1 MIILFLIFFRDFFHS
16 FFSFFWFEPTVTIFK
31 IRVSLCYTLGAGGSC
46 ITHSAW
52 REAKCPHP
60 QGNLHTW
67 WRNSQI
73 INENPHVKHTHFSN
87 ANYIN
92 CPYKIEHHHYQLVK
106 STKIKNTPLIKCLLP
121 ISLTKYPPPFG
132 YMHFGFYSTLLYPIY
147 TSISARPQLYSV
159 SSHRPSLLP
168 PHTVPHFD
176 GSSTM
181 EATPSPLCGLFSA
194 AGYFRSWYFL
204 LLSPQPQISPL
215 NHYLFG
221 VNVRHRIIISITS
234 IIPKIGIPSSDP
246 RTPLARVRPTSFP
259 AAIRLPVFHIVF
271 LFFIHWVFYHSFNFI
286 FDSIRLTMDSS

>member
-1 MIILFLIFFRDFFHS
+1 MS
-16 FFSFFWFEPTVTIFK
+16 
-31 IRVSLCYTLGAGGSC
+31 
-46 ITHSAW
+46 
-52 REAKCPHP
+52 
-60 QGNLHTW
+60 
-67 WRNSQI
+67 
-73 INENPHVKHTHFSN
+73 
-87 ANYIN
+87 

-106 STKIKNTPLIKCLLP
+106 STKLKNTPLIKCLLP
-121 ISLTKYPPPFG
+121 ISLTKYQPPFG
-132 YMHFGFYSTLLYPIY
+132 YMPFGFYYTLSYPIY

-159 SSHRPSLLP
+159 LSRRPSLLP

-181 EATPSPLCGLFSA
+181 EATPSPLCGLLLA
-194 AGYFRSWYFL
+194 GGYFRSWYSL
-204 LLSPQPQISPL
+204 LLSPQSQPQSPISSL

-271 LFFIHWVFYHSFNFI
+271 LFFIHWVFYHIFNFI
-286 FDSIRLTMDSS
+286 CYTTRITMDSV